1 MTSRLAYVFLLLC
14 TLPVMSAALAEDS
27 KTALI
32 VGNNSYAHVPLRN
45 SVNDARSISQALTKL
60 GFKVELLLDAPQNRI
75 HTALERFAR
84 ENEKRDAV
92 SLLYF
97 SGHGVQFRDRN
108 WALGVDATPEVIED
122 KSVDIQAF
130 LSKLKRSGAT
140 TIVILDACREY
151 VPSESE
157 TRGLAPLD
165 APPGTL
171 LAFSTAPGRFAS
183 DGNPNDRNGIYTKHL
198 LRHLSSPGA
207 SIESIFKKVR
217 IDVISETNGAQIPWE
232 NSSLTRDFYF
242 NPAPPGYFSQ
252 AKPSSQSEVA
262 KREQLVEAAL
272 KGNVQPV
279 SRLESLYEK
288 LARYRT
294 SAGQGSQSGKDA
306 NAILGELT
314 GLSFSDDELAV
325 MSKGIVGVGA
335 FFKPAP
341 KYITEHFQIRDGGM
355 LAGNVAHASIA
366 YRAGLREG
374 DIITHIN
381 GLPVANENQLQAVA
395 DALQPGELVYAITY
409 RNGTK
414 MTLSTSVE
422 RTSVDDLVWLA
433 ASEAMDKRNYSR
445 TRELLDY
452 LRSKMHVESFG
463 LMANLDWNGLGIFF
477 SDYASAFRN
486 ASVGAQLGSS
496 RGAFWQMQGYL
507 RGKGVLRNLG
517 MANKL
522 RNDMAQAGAP
532 WAVAGLGIAYLQGQG
547 IAKDYPKARVYL
559 ERAAFQGHPD
569 GMLGMAMI
577 HEEGLGT
584 ERNIPMAIEW
594 YQRAADSGNDSVAK
608 LAEVKLRA
616 FR

>member
-1 MTSRLAYVFLLLC
+1 M
-14 TLPVMSAALAEDS
+14 PVASTAFAEDN

-45 SVNDARSISQALTKL
+45 SINDARSLSQVLTKL

-75 HTALERFAR
+75 HTALERFSK

-151 VPSESE
+151 VSSGSE

-198 LRHLSSPGA
+198 LRHLSSPGV

-217 IDVISETNGAQIPWE
+217 IDVIGETNGAQIPWE

-242 NPAPPGYFSQ
+242 NPAPPGYFSHV
-252 AKPSSQSEVA
+252 KPASQSEVT
-262 KREQLVEAAL
+262 KRERLVEVAL

-279 SRLESLYEK
+279 SRLELLYEM
-288 LARYRT
+288 LARYRA
-294 SAGQGSQSGKDA
+294 SAGQGSPPSGKEA
-306 NAILGELT
+306 NAILIELT
-314 GLSFSDDELAV
+314 GLPFSEDELAV
-325 MSKGIVGVGA
+325 MAKNIVGVGA
-335 FFKPAP
+335 FFKQAP
-341 KYITEHFQIRDGGM
+341 KFITEHFQIRDGGM
-355 LAGNVAHASIA
+355 LAGFVAHSSIA

-374 DIITHIN
+374 DITTHVN

-395 DALQPGELVYAITY
+395 DALQPGELVYAIAY

-414 MTLSTSVE
+414 LTLSAIIE

-433 ASEAMDKRNYSR
+433 ASEAAGKRNYGR
-445 TRELLDY
+445 ARELLDY
-452 LRSKMHVESFG
+452 LRKKMHVESFG
-463 LMANLDWNGLGIFF
+463 LTANLDWNGLGIFF

-496 RGAFWQMQGYL
+496 KGAFWQVQGYL
-507 RGKGVLRNLG
+507 RGKGVLQNLD
-517 MANKL
+517 MANRL
-522 RNDMAQAGAP
+522 RTGMAQAGAP
-532 WAVAGLGIAYLQGQG
+532 WAVAGLGIAYLQEQG
-547 IAKDYPKARVYL
+547 VRRDYPKAREYL
-559 ERAAFQGHPD
+559 ERAAYQGQPD

-584 ERNIPMAIEW
+584 ERNVPMAIEW
-594 YQRAADSGNDSVAK
+594 YRRAAASGNNSAEE
-608 LAEVKLRA
+608 LAEEKLRA
-616 FR
+616 LR